1 MPALNK
7 YSIGQM
13 LITSGKID
21 QSQLRTALDYQE
33 DNSGYIGQA
42 LIESGFL
49 TSGEL
54 LPYLGRQLKV
64 PYLQLGYY
72 DIDQALVDIVP
83 EKSVRTYKVFPLFT
97 NLHHKQKKNLEINH
111 LVLI

>member
-83 EKSVRTYKVFPLFT
+83 EKSVRTYKVFPLF
-97 NLHHKQKKNLEINH
+97 KVKE
-111 LVLI
+111 VLNRVRT